1 MRFPFPAPPGELPAS
16 TALTDSVAGQL
27 PAEDPPE
34 AAVPPS
40 VRNATELL
48 APAHLAAEEVRRE
61 LPEFVREPITTAVE
75 DMIRAEDAA
84 KRVEEAAKSEPS
96 AVQVELGRSPAVVPM
111 PRPRLRRKVLAFPR
125 HLMATPD
132 VAYRLADPIV
142 AEQPRILDVP
152 EELEAVPTTPFL
164 DGLQFDTRPAQ
175 RPPYAASDH
184 PDLPLRPASLSRR
197 LYAALLDTA
206 LVAAGLAL
214 FGGVAHKMSPSL
226 SPNRLAPMSAA
237 LVLGVLWFVYQ
248 YLFLVYGGRTAGM
261 RVARIRLLTF
271 QGSVPTMR
279 ERRNRAVALVLST
292 ASLAMGLLW
301 IFVDVDGL
309 CWHDRMSQ
317 TYLTIA

>member
-16 TALTDSVAGQL
+16 PALTDNIAGQL
-27 PAEDPPE
+27 PAEDPPQ

-48 APAHLAAEEVRRE
+48 APAHLATEEVSRE
-61 LPEFVREPITTAVE
+61 LPEFVREQIKTAVE
-75 DMIRAEDAA
+75 DMIRAE
-84 KRVEEAAKSEPS
+84 EAAKSEPS
-96 AVQVELGRSPAVVPM
+96 ALQVEVGRSPAVVPM
-111 PRPRLRRKVLAFPR
+111 ARPRLRRKVLAFPR

-132 VAYRLADPIV
+132 VGYRLADPIV

-164 DGLQFDTRPAQ
+164 DGLQFDTRTAQ
-175 RPPYAASDH
+175 RAQYAISDH
-184 PDLPLRPASLSRR
+184 PDLPLRPARLSRR

-206 LVAAGLAL
+206 LVATGSAL
-214 FGGVAHKMSPSL
+214 FGGVAHKMSPG
-226 SPNRLAPMSAA
+226 LAPNGLALMAAA

-261 RVARIRLLTF
+261 RAARIRLLTF
-271 QGSVPTMR
+271 QGSAPTMR

-301 IFVDVDGL
+301 IFADVDGL